1 MGIDDLINKAKDLM
15 GQGEEK
21 ADQAAASAQAG
32 DTAAAATQA
41 TQSAGLIDKAK
52 SLLTDERIDSVA
64 EQIKAKTPDNIDKI
78 VDDVAG
84 KAKTFNG

>member
-1 MGIDDLINKAKDLM
+1 MGIDDLINKAKDLL

-32 DTAAAATQA
+32 DTAAATTEAKE
-41 TQSAGLIDKAK
+41 SANLIDKAK

-64 EQIKAKTPDNIDKI
+64 ESIKAKTPDNIDTI
-78 VDDVAG
+78 VDNVAG
-84 KAKTFNG
+84 KAKSMND

>member
-1 MGIDDLINKAKDLM
+1 MGIDDLINKAKDLL

-32 DTAAAATQA
+32 DTAAAAEQA
-41 TQSAGLIDKAK
+41 TQSSGLIDKAK
-52 SLLTDERIDSVA
+52 SLLTDERINSVA
-64 EQIKAKTPDNIDKI
+64 DTIKAKTPDNIDKI

-84 KAKTFNG
+84 KAKTMN